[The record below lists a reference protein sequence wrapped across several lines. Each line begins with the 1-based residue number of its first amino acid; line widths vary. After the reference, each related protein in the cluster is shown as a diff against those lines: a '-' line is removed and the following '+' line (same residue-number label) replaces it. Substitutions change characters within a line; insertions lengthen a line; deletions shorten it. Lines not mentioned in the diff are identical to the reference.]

1 MPVEIT
7 NQSSRLRLR
16 FINDIVDGREQLMSR
31 TYSGVK
37 TDAEDSQVFTAAQA
51 LGELQIKP
59 VKNIIRTEE
68 KELIQA

>member
-16 FINDIVDGREQLMSR
+16 FINEIVDGRERLMSR

-37 TDAEDSQVFTAAQA
+37 TDAEDSAVFQAAQ
-51 LGELQIKP
+51 ELTNLQLKP

-68 KELIQA
+68 KELIEA